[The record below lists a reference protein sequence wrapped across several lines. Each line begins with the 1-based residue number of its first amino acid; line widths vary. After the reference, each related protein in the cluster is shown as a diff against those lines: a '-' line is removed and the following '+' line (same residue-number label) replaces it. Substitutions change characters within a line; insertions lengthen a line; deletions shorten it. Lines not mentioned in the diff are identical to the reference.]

1 MRPISPPLAVHG
13 IRAEVTAPEAAVRL
27 SPAPGWEA
35 VEELTVPAHV
45 TALYGLGA
53 LPRLRSLRYEGR
65 ADLLGLGSCWRGWRA
80 VPGTTPASSPGSPW
94 TSGPARRCRRN

>member
-27 SPAPGWEA
+27 FPAPGWEA

-45 TALYGLGA
+45 TALYGLGPCPGCGPCA
-53 LPRLRSLRYEGR
+53 TRAGR
-65 ADLLGLGSCWRGWRA
+65 TCWVWGSCWRGWRA